1 MAKLSKN
8 LKEAEKRFEKALKNH
23 DSEEIAIAS
32 AEILM
37 YDKKYSSVLT
47 CQLMLAGR
55 ILKKLEAGEVKPSKL
70 NSRQI
75 RAFVI
80 QEWETMKS
88 RKKSQKGKIDLS
100 EEQER
105 RVISGLARALRKL
118 KKEQEKEKNKKS

>member
-1 MAKLSKN
+1 
-8 LKEAEKRFEKALKNH
+8 
-23 DSEEIAIAS
+23 
-32 AEILM
+32 
-37 YDKKYSSVLT
+37 
-47 CQLMLAGR
+47 
-55 ILKKLEAGEVKPSKL
+55 
-70 NSRQI
+70 
-75 RAFVI
+75 VI